1 MLNAYLYE
9 GLRTPFGRHAG
20 TLAKVRPDDL
30 LAEVMKTLMKKSAF
44 KPEQIEDIIVGCAN
58 QSGEDSRCV
67 ARHAGLLAGLPLE
80 IPGTVLQRNCASGL
94 GAMVH
99 AAHAITA
106 GEGDVFLVGGVE
118 SMSRSPLVMSR
129 SESAFGRDVK
139 LYDSTIGPRFSNPKL
154 VKQFGDDQMPQ
165 TADRLAREYEIKRE
179 EADTFALASQ
189 QKYAIAKGEGFF
201 AGEISP
207 VELPPTRKGP
217 VPPVADDEH
226 PRPTVD
232 MAALAKMKSLYEGGV
247 TTAGN
252 ASGVNDGAVALI
264 VASKEAGDKA
274 GVKPIARIIAS
285 AAAGVPPQ
293 IMGIG
298 PVAASKKAL
307 ARVGLTIK
315 DMDVIEI
322 NEAFAA
328 QVLSCLK
335 GLGVALD
342 DSRVNPNGGA
352 IAVGHPLGASGARL
366 ALTAARQL
374 QRSGGRYALGQPVH
388 RRRAGHGRDSGAGL
402 KAGTQWTQRFAKDE
416 QK

>member
-1 MLNAYLYE
+1 MLDAYIYE

-20 TLAKVRPDDL
+20 ALAKVRADDL
-30 LAEVMKTLMKKSAF
+30 LADAIRNLMKKSAF
-44 KPEQIEDIIVGCAN
+44 KPGQIEDIIVGCAN

-67 ARHAGLLAGLPLE
+67 ARHAGLVAGLPVE
-80 IPGTVLQRNCASGL
+80 TPGTVLQRNCASGL
-94 GAMVH
+94 GAVVH

-118 SMSRSPLVMSR
+118 NMSRSPLVMSR
-129 SESAFGRDVK
+129 SESAFGRDIK

-154 VKQFGDDQMPQ
+154 VKRFGDDQMPQ
-165 TADRLAREYEIKRE
+165 TADNLAREYDIKRE
-179 EADTFALASQ
+179 DADRFALRSQ

-207 VELPPTRKGP
+207 VELPPSRKGP

-226 PRPTVD
+226 PRPSTD
-232 MAALAKMKSLYEGGV
+232 LETLAKMRTLYEGGV

-252 ASGVNDGAVALI
+252 ASGVNDGAAAMIL
-264 VASKEAGDKA
+264 ASKQAGDTA
-274 GVKPIARIIAS
+274 GAKPMARVIAS
-285 AAAGVPPQ
+285 AAAGVPPH

-298 PVAASKKAL
+298 PVAACKKAL
-307 ARVGLTIK
+307 ARAGLSLK

-328 QVLSCLK
+328 QVLACLK
-335 GLGVALD
+335 GLDIPFD

-374 QRSGGRYALGQPVH
+374 QRSGGRYALVSLCIGGGQGMAAILE
-388 RRRAGHGRDSGAGL
+388 RS
-402 KAGTQWTQRFAKDE
+402 
-416 QK
+416 

>member
-1 MLNAYLYE
+1 MLNAYLYD

-20 TLAKVRPDDL
+20 LLAKVRPDDL
-30 LAEVMKTLMKKSAF
+30 LAEVMKAVMKKSAF
-44 KPEQIEDIIVGCAN
+44 KPEQIEDIVVGCAN
-58 QSGEDSRCV
+58 QGGEDSRCV
-67 ARHAGLLAGLPLE
+67 ARHAGLVAGLPIE
-80 IPGTVLQRNCASGL
+80 TPGTVLQRNCASGL
-94 GAMVH
+94 GALVH

-106 GEGDVFLVGGVE
+106 GEGDVFMVGGVE

-154 VKQFGDDQMPQ
+154 VKRFGDDQMPQ
-165 TADRLAREYEIKRE
+165 TADTLAREYEIKRDA
-179 EADTFALASQ
+179 ADQFALASQ

-201 AGEISP
+201 AAEIFP

-217 VPPVADDEH
+217 VPPVAEDEH
-226 PRPTVD
+226 PRPNTD
-232 MAALAKMKSLYEGGV
+232 LETLTKMRPLYEGGV

-252 ASGVNDGAVALI
+252 ASGVNDGAVALL
-264 VASKEAGDKA
+264 VGNREAGEQA
-274 GVKPIARIIAS
+274 GIKPIARVIAS

-307 ARVGLTIK
+307 ARAGLTVK
-315 DMDVIEI
+315 DMDIIEI

-328 QVLSCLK
+328 QVLACLK
-335 GLGVALD
+335 GLGVAFD
-342 DSRVNPNGGA
+342 DKRVNPNGGA
-352 IAVGHPLGASGARL
+352 IAVGHPLGASGTRL

-374 QRSGGRYALGQPVH
+374 QRSGGRYALVSLCIGGGQGMAAILERV
-388 RRRAGHGRDSGAGL
+388 
-402 KAGTQWTQRFAKDE
+402 
-416 QK
+416 

>member
-1 MLNAYLYE
+1 MLNAYIYE

-20 TLAKVRPDDL
+20 SLAKVRPDDL
-30 LAEVMKTLMKKSAF
+30 LADAMRNLMKKSAF
-44 KPEQIEDIIVGCAN
+44 KPDQIEDIIVGCAN
-58 QSGEDSRCV
+58 QGGEDSRCV
-67 ARHAGLLAGLPLE
+67 ARHAGLVAGLPIE
-80 IPGTVLQRNCASGL
+80 TPGTVLQRNCASGL
-94 GAMVH
+94 GAVVH
-99 AAHAITA
+99 AAHALSA
-106 GEGDVFLVGGVE
+106 GEGDVYIVGGVE

-129 SESAFGRDVK
+129 AESAFARDIK
-139 LYDSTIGPRFSNPKL
+139 LYDSTIGPRFSNPRL

-165 TADRLAREYEIKRE
+165 TADTLARQYEIKRE
-179 EADTFALASQ
+179 EADKFALRSQ
-189 QKYAIAKGEGFF
+189 QRYAVAKGEGFF
-201 AGEISP
+201 AGEIAP
-207 VELPPTRKGP
+207 VEMPPTRKGP

-226 PRPTVD
+226 PRPGTD
-232 MAALAKMKSLYEGGV
+232 METLAKMRPLYEGGV

-264 VASKEAGDKA
+264 LGSQPAGAKA
-274 GVKPIARIIAS
+274 GAKPLARVVAS

-307 ARVGLTIK
+307 ARAGLSLT

-328 QVLSCLK
+328 QVLACLK
-335 GLGVALD
+335 GLGVAAD

-352 IAVGHPLGASGARL
+352 IALGHPLGASGARL

-374 QRSGGRYALGQPVH
+374 QRSGGRYALVSLCIGGGQGMAVILE
-388 RRRAGHGRDSGAGL
+388 RV
-402 KAGTQWTQRFAKDE
+402 
-416 QK
+416 

>member
-9 GLRTPFGRHAG
+9 GLRTPFGRHGGA
-20 TLAKVRPDDL
+20 LAKVRPDDL
-30 LAEVMKTLMKKSAF
+30 LADVIKNVMKKSAF
-44 KPEQIEDIIVGCAN
+44 KPEQIEDIVVGCAN
-58 QSGEDSRCV
+58 QGGEDSRCV
-67 ARHAGLLAGLPLE
+67 ARHAGLVAGLPIE
-80 IPGTVLQRNCASGL
+80 TPGTVLQRNCASGL
-94 GAMVH
+94 GAVVH

-118 SMSRSPLVMSR
+118 SMSRSPIVISR
-129 SESAFGRDVK
+129 GESPFARDIK
-139 LYDSTIGPRFSNPKL
+139 MYDSTIGPRFSNPKL

-165 TADRLAREYEIKRE
+165 TADTLARQYEIKRE
-179 EADTFALASQ
+179 EADQFALASQ

-201 AGEISP
+201 AGEIAP
-207 VELPPTRKGP
+207 VEMPPTRKGP
-217 VPPVADDEH
+217 VPPVAEDEH
-226 PRPTVD
+226 PRPTSS
-232 MAALAKMKSLYEGGV
+232 MEALAKMRSLYEGGV

-264 VASKEAGDKA
+264 LASKDAGDKA
-274 GVKPIARIIAS
+274 GVKPIARVIAS

-307 ARVGLTIK
+307 ARAGLSIK
-315 DMDVIEI
+315 DMDIIEI

-342 DSRVNPNGGA
+342 DKRVNPNGGA

-374 QRSGGRYALGQPVH
+374 QRAGGRYALVSLCIGGGQGMAVILE
-388 RRRAGHGRDSGAGL
+388 RV
-402 KAGTQWTQRFAKDE
+402 
-416 QK
+416 

>member
-1 MLNAYLYE
+1 MLNAYIYE

-20 TLAKVRPDDL
+20 SLAKVRPDDL
-30 LAEVMKTLMKKSAF
+30 LADVMKNLMQKSSF

-58 QSGEDSRCV
+58 QGGEDSRCV
-67 ARHAGLLAGLPLE
+67 ARHAGLVAGLPIE
-80 IPGTVLQRNCASGL
+80 TPGTVLQRNCASGL
-94 GAMVH
+94 GALVH
-99 AAHAITA
+99 AAHAISA
-106 GEGDVFLVGGVE
+106 GEGDVFMVGGVE

-129 SESAFGRDVK
+129 SESAFGRDIK

-165 TADRLAREYEIKRE
+165 TADNLAREYSIKRE
-179 EADTFALASQ
+179 EADQFALDSQ
-189 QKYAIAKGEGFF
+189 QKYALAKGEGFF

-207 VELPPTRKGP
+207 VTLPPNRKGP

-226 PRPTVD
+226 PRPTTD
-232 MAALAKMKSLYEGGV
+232 MATLAKMRTLYEGGV

-252 ASGVNDGAVALI
+252 ASGVNDGAAALL
-264 VASKEAGDKA
+264 VASKDAGDKA
-274 GVKPIARIIAS
+274 GVKPLARVIAS
-285 AAAGVPPQ
+285 AAAGVPPH

-307 ARVGLTIK
+307 ARAGLTIK

-322 NEAFAA
+322 NEAFAV

-335 GLGVALD
+335 GLGVAFD
-342 DSRVNPNGGA
+342 DKRVNPNGGA

-374 QRSGGRYALGQPVH
+374 QRSGGRYALVSLCIGGGQGMAAILERV
-388 RRRAGHGRDSGAGL
+388 
-402 KAGTQWTQRFAKDE
+402 
-416 QK
+416 

>member
-20 TLAKVRPDDL
+20 VLAKVRPDDL
-30 LAEVMKTLMKKSAF
+30 LADVMKAVMKKSAF

-58 QSGEDSRCV
+58 QGGEDSRCV
-67 ARHAGLLAGLPLE
+67 ARHAGLVAGLPIE
-80 IPGTVLQRNCASGL
+80 TPGTVLQRNCASGL
-94 GAMVH
+94 GALVH
-99 AAHAITA
+99 AAHAISA

-118 SMSRSPLVMSR
+118 SMSRSPLVLSR

-165 TADRLAREYEIKRE
+165 TADTLAREYEIKRE
-179 EADTFALASQ
+179 EADRFAAASQ
-189 QKYAIAKGEGFF
+189 QKYSIAKGEGFF

-207 VELPPTRKGP
+207 VELAPTRKGP

-226 PRPTVD
+226 PRPGTD
-232 MAALAKMKSLYEGGV
+232 IGTLAKMRPLYEGGV

-252 ASGVNDGAVALI
+252 ASGVNDGAVAMIL
-264 VASKEAGDKA
+264 ASREAGEKA
-274 GVKPIARIIAS
+274 GAKPIARVIAS

-307 ARVGLTIK
+307 ARAGLTVK

-322 NEAFAA
+322 NEAFAT
-328 QVLSCLK
+328 QVLACLK
-335 GLGVALD
+335 ELGVGFD
-342 DSRVNPNGGA
+342 DKRVNPNGGA
-352 IAVGHPLGASGARL
+352 IAVGHPLGASGTRL

-374 QRSGGRYALGQPVH
+374 QRTGGRYALVSLCIGGGQGMAAILERV
-388 RRRAGHGRDSGAGL
+388 
-402 KAGTQWTQRFAKDE
+402 
-416 QK
+416 

>member
-1 MLNAYLYE
+1 MLNAYLYD

-20 TLAKVRPDDL
+20 VLAKVRPDDL
-30 LAEVMKTLMKKSAF
+30 LAEVMKTVMTKSAF
-44 KPEQIEDIIVGCAN
+44 KPEQIEDIVVGCAN
-58 QSGEDSRCV
+58 QGGEDSRCV
-67 ARHAGLLAGLPLE
+67 ARHAGLVAGLPIE
-80 IPGTVLQRNCASGL
+80 TPGTVLQRNCASGL
-94 GAMVH
+94 GALVH

-106 GEGDVFLVGGVE
+106 GEGDVFMVGGVE
-118 SMSRSPLVMSR
+118 SMSRSPLVLSR

-154 VKQFGDDQMPQ
+154 VKRFGDDQMPQ
-165 TADRLAREYEIKRE
+165 TADTLAREYEIKRE
-179 EADTFALASQ
+179 DADKFAHGSQ

-201 AGEISP
+201 AGEIAP
-207 VELPPTRKGP
+207 VELPATRKGP
-217 VPPVADDEH
+217 VPPVAEDEH
-226 PRPTVD
+226 PRPNTD
-232 MAALAKMKSLYEGGV
+232 LDTLAKMRPLYEGGV

-252 ASGVNDGAVALI
+252 ASGVNDGAVAL
-264 VASKEAGDKA
+264 VVGTREAGEKA
-274 GVKPIARIIAS
+274 GVKPLARVIAS

-307 ARVGLTIK
+307 ARAGLTVK

-328 QVLSCLK
+328 QVLACLK
-335 GLGVALD
+335 GLGVGFD
-342 DSRVNPNGGA
+342 DKRVNPNGGA

-374 QRSGGRYALGQPVH
+374 QRTGGRYALVSLCIGGGQGMAAILERV
-388 RRRAGHGRDSGAGL
+388 
-402 KAGTQWTQRFAKDE
+402 
-416 QK
+416 

>member
-1 MLNAYLYE
+1 MLNAYIYD

-20 TLAKVRPDDL
+20 VLAKVRPDDL
-30 LAEVMKTLMKKSAF
+30 LADVMKAVMKKTAF
-44 KPEQIEDIIVGCAN
+44 KSQQIEDIVVGCAN
-58 QSGEDSRCV
+58 QAGEDSRCV
-67 ARHAGLLAGLPLE
+67 ARHAGLVAGLPVE
-80 IPGTVLQRNCASGL
+80 TPGTVLQRNCASGL
-94 GAMVH
+94 GALVH
-99 AAHAITA
+99 AAHAISA

-154 VKQFGDDQMPQ
+154 AKQFGDDQMPQ
-165 TADRLAREYEIKRE
+165 TADTLAREYGIKRE
-179 EADTFALASQ
+179 EADKFALSSQ

-217 VPPVADDEH
+217 LPPVAEDEH
-226 PRPTVD
+226 PRPNTD
-232 MAALAKMKSLYEGGV
+232 LEALAKMRPLYEGGV

-264 VASKEAGDKA
+264 VASREAGENA
-274 GVKPIARIIAS
+274 GVKPIARVIAS
-285 AAAGVPPQ
+285 AAAGVPPR

-298 PVAASKKAL
+298 PVAATK
-307 ARVGLTIK
+307 RVLVRAGLELK

-335 GLGVALD
+335 GLGIAFD
-342 DSRVNPNGGA
+342 DNRVNPNGGA

-374 QRSGGRYALGQPVH
+374 HRTGGRYALVSLCIGGGQGMAAILE
-388 RRRAGHGRDSGAGL
+388 RI
-402 KAGTQWTQRFAKDE
+402 
-416 QK
+416 

>member
-1 MLNAYLYE
+1 MLNAYIYE
-9 GLRTPFGRHAG
+9 GLRTPFGRYAG
-20 TLAKVRPDDL
+20 ALAKVRPDDL
-30 LAEVMKTLMKKSAF
+30 LANAIRAVIGKSKF
-44 KPEQIEDIIVGCAN
+44 KADQLEDIVVGCAN
-58 QSGEDSRCV
+58 QAGEDSRCV
-67 ARHAGLLAGLPLE
+67 ARHAGLAAGLPIE

-94 GAMVH
+94 GALAH

-106 GEGDVFLVGGVE
+106 GEGEVFLIGGVE
-118 SMSRSPLVMSR
+118 SMSRAPFVFGK
-129 SESAFGRDVK
+129 SENPFGRDMRIF
-139 LYDSTIGPRFSNPKL
+139 DSTIGPRFPNPRL
-154 VKQFGDDQMPQ
+154 TKQFGDDQMPQ
-165 TADRLAREYEIKRE
+165 TADTLAREYDIKRD
-179 EADTFALASQ
+179 EADKFALASQ

-201 AGEISP
+201 AGEIAP

-226 PRPTVD
+226 PRPTTD
-232 MAALAKMKSLYEGGV
+232 LDALAKMKPLYEGGV

-252 ASGVNDGAVALI
+252 ASGVNDGAVAMI
-264 VASKEAGDKA
+264 VASLKA
-274 GVKPIARIIAS
+274 GEKADARPIARVIAT
-285 AAAGVPPQ
+285 AAAGVPPR

-307 ARVGLTIK
+307 ERAGLAIK
-315 DMDVIEI
+315 DMDIIEI

-342 DSRVNPNGGA
+342 DKRVNPNGGA

-374 QRSGGRYALGQPVH
+374 QRTGGRYALVSLCIGGGQGMAAILE
-388 RRRAGHGRDSGAGL
+388 RI
-402 KAGTQWTQRFAKDE
+402 
-416 QK
+416 